1 MSKPRESTGIVE
13 REGTTSMKYWEV
25 LKIRQGTIMIVLG
38 TVLCVGAAIAV
49 DCRSKSN
56 RMYKLADRP
65 CCVAMTM
72 ARKYDVEY
80 AMW

>member
-1 MSKPRESTGIVE
+1 
-13 REGTTSMKYWEV
+13 MKYWGV
-25 LKIRQGTIMIVLG
+25 LKIRRGTRMIVFG
-38 TVLCVGAAIAV
+38 AVLCVGAAIAV

-56 RMYKLADRP
+56 RMYKLVDQP

-72 ARKYDVEY
+72 ARKCDVAY